1 MSIKTVTANELVSME
16 LEPLPEIVEGVLS
29 VGYSILAGAPK
40 AGKSWVSLGI
50 SLAVASGN
58 KAFGQFKVQKSD
70 VLYLALEDHYYRL
83 SKRLKMLT
91 ANATIPEGLKFSIEI
106 PKLADGGLQAIHDY
120 VHLNKNTKLVIIDT
134 LGRVSD
140 EKKGDLYQEDYAQG
154 AAVQAVALAAGV
166 AVLAV
171 HHTNKAPQKGVTRVS
186 GTYGVSAAAD
196 GVMVLTRQG
205 DDMPQATLDITG
217 RDLMDKSIPLEWYPA
232 GGGWT
237 YSRGYQPPA
246 RDYYLK
252 D

>member
-1 MSIKTVTANELVSME
+1 MSIKTVTANELVGME

-50 SLAVASGN
+50 ALAVANGN
-58 KAFGQFKVQKSD
+58 KAFGQFRTVASD
-70 VLYLALEDHYYRL
+70 VLYLALEDHYFRL

-91 ANATIPEGLKFSIEI
+91 ANSTVPEGLKFSIEM
-106 PKLADGGLQAIHDY
+106 PKLIDGGLEAIHEY
-120 VHLNKNTKLVIIDT
+120 VHINKNTKLVIIDT

-154 AAVQAVALAAGV
+154 AAVQAVALQAGV
-166 AVLAV
+166 AILAV

-196 GVMVLTRQG
+196 GVMVLSRQG
-205 DDMPQATLDITG
+205 EDLPQATLDITG

-232 GGGWT
+232 GGGWI
-237 YSRGYQPPA
+237 YKKDYQPPA
-246 RDYYLK
+246 KNYYL